1 MNEDPRP
8 RRGRPPGK
16 GKPSKGRSLTKP
28 LSCAMQHF
36 IAAYLVRNNATR
48 AYQDAYPEASWAA
61 ANTLGSR
68 LLRDVR
74 ISTEIRRLTRERAKR
89 LEAKARR
96 IDDAL
101 AAKAFAAISDV
112 FDRDGMVI
120 PPHELPRDTALA
132 IRKIKRTQIQRPGHD
147 GEPKVVG
154 HTVEVEMVDA
164 VQPLRLLGERL
175 GLFNATPQ
183 VALGTGFAALLEA
196 AGKRVIEAA
205 RREAIEGTTDTG
217 RTERPTG
224 GSAQPPATSPYPETA
239 A

>member
-1 MNEDPRP
+1 MANEDPKP

-16 GKPSKGRSLTKP
+16 GKPAKGRSLTKP
-28 LSCAMQHF
+28 LSFAMQHF

-74 ISTEIRRLTRERAKR
+74 ISTEIRRLMRERAKR

-112 FDRDGMVI
+112 FDAKGMVI
-120 PPHELPRDTALA
+120 PPHQMPRDVALA
-132 IRKIKRTQIQRPGHD
+132 VKKLKRTEILNRTGKD
-147 GEPKVVG
+147 GEPELVG
-154 HTVEVEMVDA
+154 HTVELEMVDA
-164 VQPLRLLGERL
+164 LPALRALGERV
-175 GLFNATPQ
+175 GLFNAQPVQT
-183 VALGTGFAALLEA
+183 LGMGFAALLEA
-196 AGKRVIEAA
+196 AAQRVVDAA
-205 RREAIEGTTDTG
+205 RAGVNRGSDY
-217 RTERPTG
+217 ERVS
-224 GSAQPPATSPYPETA
+224 SADPSPPPASPTPGP
-239 A
+239 